1 MLLKKIAYCIFV
13 LAVLLIFP
21 FEVMAGPVEV
31 VFELNLKAPEN
42 SKDVRIWIPYPVSDE
57 NQNVSHVKIEGNYT
71 SSGVQK
77 EKAFGNSILY
87 AEWKNPGRERI
98 LTYTFTVERKEVV
111 RKQHFP
117 QRETALDRKL
127 FEPYLVPTSLGP
139 TSGKVKKLAETI
151 TEKETT
157 ILAKSRAIYDWIVDN
172 MYRDPNIKGCGFGR
186 VEQLLISLGGKCGD
200 ISSVYVALARS
211 AGIPS
216 REIFGIR
223 IPMGKEGDM
232 TKSQHC
238 WAEFYVPGYGWV
250 PVDPADVRKAMLEKK
265 LQLGQEKEVREYYFG
280 AVDKQ
285 RIAYGTG
292 RDLILDPPQKGEPL
306 NYFMYPYAEVDGK
319 TIDDLFGFDLGYT
332 ITFKEL

>member
-1 MLLKKIAYCIFV
+1 MFLKRITHFIFV
-13 LAVLLIFP
+13 LALLLILP
-21 FEVMAGPVEV
+21 FEVVAGPVEV
-31 VFELNLKAPEN
+31 IFKLNLKAPEN
-42 SKDVRIWIPYPVSDE
+42 SKDVCIWIPYPVTDE
-57 NQNVSHVKIEGNYT
+57 NQNVSHVKIDGNYT

-87 AEWKNPGRERI
+87 AEWKNPGKERI

-111 RKQHFP
+111 KKDFP
-117 QRETALDRKL
+117 QREAELNRKL
-127 FEPYLVPTSLGP
+127 FEPYLASTSLGP
-139 TSGKVKKLAETI
+139 TGGKVKMLAETI

-157 ILAKSRAIYDWIVDN
+157 ILGKSRAIYDWIVDN
-172 MYRDPNIKGCGFGR
+172 MYRDPNVKGCGFGR

-211 AGIPS
+211 VGIPS

-223 IPMGKEGDM
+223 IPKSQEGEM

-238 WAEFYVPGYGWV
+238 WAEFYLTGYGWV

-265 LQLGQEKEVREYYFG
+265 LQLGQEKEIREYYFG
-280 AVDKQ
+280 AIDKQ

-292 RDLILDPPQKGEPL
+292 RDLILEPQQKGEPL

-319 TIDDLFGFDLGYT
+319 VIDDLFGFDLGYT